1 MAKRSGI
8 QLCYPFEEKR
18 LAKWNVPEVIV
29 QPKLDGERARA
40 FWDYERKQWI
50 LVSSEQNE
58 FLHLPHIGEEL
69 VELNVPHSF
78 HLDGEL
84 YLHGM
89 NFNEIHSRVSRKAN
103 IHSDF
108 MDIEYH
114 IFDLINDNPMGQ
126 RIVDLYSIECG
137 SCIKLVPSKLL
148 EATAEAIVTQ
158 MNQFTSWG
166 YEGIIVRHPGAP
178 YELRRSPYV
187 MKFKPRKTDVYLITG
202 VQEEISITGEP
213 KGSLGSLLCCGDDGT
228 TFGVGSGFTRD
239 QRADLWL
246 RRESL
251 PGQFVE
257 VYYQHLTPAHVP
269 RFPVYKAMI
278 RRSE

>member
-8 QLCYPFEEKR
+8 QLCQPFEEKR
-18 LAKWNVPEVIV
+18 LARWNVPEVIV
-29 QPKLDGERARA
+29 QPKLDGERCRA
-40 FWDYERKQWI
+40 FWDEDRWI
-50 LVSSEQNE
+50 LTSSECNE
-58 FLHLPHIGEEL
+58 FTFLPHLNAELEEL
-69 VELNVPHSF
+69 QVPHGF

-114 IFDLINDNPMGQ
+114 VFDLCNSRPMGE
-126 RIVDLYSIECG
+126 RIVQLFSIEDG
-137 SCIKLVPSKLL
+137 SCIKIVPSKLL

-187 MKFKPRKTDVYLITG
+187 MKFKPRKTDIYAIIG
-202 VQEEISITGEP
+202 AKEEISIHGEP
-213 KGSLGSLLCCGDDGT
+213 KNALGALVCCGPDGAP
-228 TFGVGSGFTRD
+228 FQVGSGFTREERERLW
-239 QRADLWL
+239 QDL
-246 RRESL
+246 ESII
-251 PGQFVE
+251 GQYVE
-257 VYYQHLTPAHVP
+257 VYYQHLTPARVP